1 MTTNDLSVTVNSL
14 SWVLDM
20 STQDDGVKRRRGRPV
35 GIAREGTY
43 GTGVKTK
50 VVRVPEEIA
59 ANIPEILAAFEQIK
73 TFVDAWDS
81 QIDEAAQK
89 SSKGVPSPRYDK
101 AMVMLAELR
110 QYLGE

>member
-1 MTTNDLSVTVNSL
+1 MSVQEN
-14 SWVLDM
+14 
-20 STQDDGVKRRRGRPV
+20 GVKRGRGRPT

-50 VVRVPEEIA
+50 VVRVPEAIA
-59 ANIPEILAAFEQIK
+59 ANIPEILATFEQIK
-73 TFVDAWDS
+73 VFVDAWDN
-81 QIDEAAQK
+81 QIENAALQ
-89 SSKGVPSPRYDK
+89 SSVGKPSPRYDK

>member
-1 MTTNDLSVTVNSL
+1 MAVT
-14 SWVLDM
+14 
-20 STQDDGVKRRRGRPV
+20 DDNGKRKRGRPA

-50 VVRVPEEIA
+50 VVRVPEAIA

-73 TFVDAWDS
+73 TFVDAWDD
-81 QIDEAAQK
+81 QIETAAQK
-89 SSKGVPSPRYDK
+89 SSVGKPSPRYDK

-110 QYLGE
+110 SYLGE

>member
-1 MTTNDLSVTVNSL
+1 
-14 SWVLDM
+14 M
-20 STQDDGVKRRRGRPV
+20 STQENGVKRGRGRPA

-50 VVRVPEEIA
+50 VVRVPEAIA
-59 ANIPEILAAFEQIK
+59 ENIPEILATFEQIK
-73 TFVDAWDS
+73 VFVDAWDD
-81 QIDEAAQK
+81 QIKKAALQ
-89 SSKGVPSPRYDK
+89 STKGKPSPRYDR